1 MTKEKKEL
9 LLYIEDVLPKHEYTQ
24 QEIAVLF
31 KNSQSTISKNLKEA
45 KLEKKIKTLEEE
57 NNFLKEQ
64 IINKKVEVKKDTNI
78 IPFKAKEI

>member
-1 MTKEKKEL
+1 MTKEEKEL
-9 LLYIEDVLPKHEYTQ
+9 LLHIESVLPKSKCTQ
-24 QEIAVLF
+24 QEIATLF

-64 IINKKVEVKKDTNI
+64 IIPKKVEVRKKANI
-78 IPFKAKEI
+78 RQIKKKEA